1 MNTKYGY
8 ILLVAGFLGTAF
20 TASLDATTM
29 DWPWYSAAAAIG
41 TIGVYIIKSVTRRD
55 AQSDHVLEGDRVMLK
70 QTLASIVANLEEL
83 NAGKAEIP
91 THEMRFE
98 IDRLFRIDL
107 NAFVEARE
115 SMKHLY
121 SLQDFADVMSAFSVG
136 ERNINRVWSA
146 SADGYVDEVM
156 AYLERAQVQ
165 FQEAQKVL
173 EAVHKKHGEAVV
185 AVT

>member
-1 MNTKYGY
+1 MKTMHGY

-20 TASLDATTM
+20 TASLDATEM
-29 DWPWYSAAAAIG
+29 NWPWYLAAGIVG
-41 TIGVYIIKSVTRRD
+41 VIGVYIVKTSARRD
-55 AQSDHVLEGDRVMLK
+55 AQADHILEADRVMLH
-70 QTLASIVANLEEL
+70 QSLASIVTNLEEL
-83 NAGKAEIP
+83 NLGKAEIP

-107 NAFVEARE
+107 NAFVDARE

-156 AYLERAQVQ
+156 NYLERAQTQFLEVQ
-165 FQEAQKVL
+165 KIGRAHV
-173 EAVHKKHGEAVV
+173 
-185 AVT
+185 